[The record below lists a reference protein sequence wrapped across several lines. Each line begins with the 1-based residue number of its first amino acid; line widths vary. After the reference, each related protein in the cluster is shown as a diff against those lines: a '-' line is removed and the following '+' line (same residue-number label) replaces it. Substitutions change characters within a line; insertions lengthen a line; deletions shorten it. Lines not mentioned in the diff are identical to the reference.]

1 MNMHSRIFIEVGKT
15 DGENLRFANTDT
27 KVLSSVR
34 SVMRNKCL
42 LRKLKMSVHK
52 CMLLPTV
59 AWM

>member
-27 KVLSSVR
+27 KVLGSVR
-34 SVMRNKCL
+34 CVMRNKCL
-42 LRKLKMSVHK
+42 LTKLKMSVHK
-52 CMLLPTV
+52 CRLLPTV